1 MLQKAEHSFYYI
13 PLQLELIYCPV
24 RWGKCA
30 RYFLDKYTSV
40 RKV

>member
-24 RWGKCA
+24 RWGEVC
-30 RYFLDKYTSV
+30 
-40 RKV
+40 KVLFG